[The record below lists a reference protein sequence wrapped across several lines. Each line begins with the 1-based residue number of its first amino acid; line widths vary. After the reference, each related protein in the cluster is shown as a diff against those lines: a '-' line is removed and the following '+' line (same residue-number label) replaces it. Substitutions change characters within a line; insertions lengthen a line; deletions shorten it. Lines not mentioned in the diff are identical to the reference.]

1 MRILFLSVLVL
12 GLTAAPTSVLA
23 QDDFTEHAYGD
34 VFRLSV
40 PGDWDVRQDVKSVR
54 LIALAPLDGPDDPF
68 RENLN
73 VTIQDVP
80 EATSLE
86 AYYDDVF
93 AEIATSIPSFQE
105 VETRNTRI
113 GGVPAKRL
121 VYEYTFNGRPFRV
134 ITLRPPGRRPGL
146 LPHGYGARQHVRC
159 LRRDLRADR
168 RDVRARIEPNPLADL
183 GMKVWT
189 YEGVDV

>member
-1 MRILFLSVLVL
+1 MRILFLSVLVLVL

-134 ITLRPPGRRPGL
+134 ITYVL
-146 LPHGYGARQHVRC
+146 LGGDRGYFLTGTA
-159 LRRDLRADR
+159 
-168 RDVRARIEPNPLADL
+168 LASTFDAYAETFEQIAETFEL
-183 GMKVWT
+183 
-189 YEGVDV
+189 E

>member
-1 MRILFLSVLVL
+1 MRILFLAVLAL
-12 GLTAAPTSVLA
+12 GLTSAPTSVLA
-23 QDDFTEHAYGD
+23 QEDFTEHVYGD
-34 VFRLSV
+34 VFRLST
-40 PGDWDVRQDVKSVR
+40 PADWDVRRDVKESVR

-134 ITLRPPGRRPGL
+134 ITYVL
-146 LPHGYGARQHVRC
+146 LGGDRGYFLTGTA
-159 LRRDLRADR
+159 
-168 RDVRARIEPNPLADL
+168 LASTFDAYAETFEQIAGSFEL
-183 GMKVWT
+183 
-189 YEGVDV
+189 E